1 MERTTRP
8 FWITAISASL
18 LIVVAIWSQ
27 FRYQHAANEQAQHLL
42 LIQKLQDGIEL
53 LVAESQKLLLDDK
66 KLGNVQKQHDL
77 NIVYFQIIDQGSL
90 KLEIAPLQSAPNQD
104 LETLNTQ
111 FSKFS
116 SAAAALIQD
125 RANITK
131 LSESRETVVLAAK
144 ILADKSTSLAQGLL
158 QIDGSSENIA
168 ASYSLAMALN
178 NHYLSVARAFD
189 LQGAY
194 KSPDLEQ
201 ARQTLQNL
209 STGKS
214 APASAIIRRSAANL
228 LTEIEGFDSYNTV
241 ISQHHELK
249 QSISKQLDALTET
262 QKQLT
267 LTLQTLSDHLQT
279 EGSPLLLISLVC
291 WVSALGLTAGIAIY
305 TMYSTPPSLSTHA
318 ANTAAIPAP
327 ASEQTS
333 SHYLNQLK
341 TDKNKLMNDIRPLG
355 EGILYIRADE
365 HLESTGD
372 LARCLNQSREAL
384 ILKIEALRKTVYTL
398 QARLD
403 KTNSDSH
410 KEKALPGITIDTS
423 TVENLTFKAQAELEG
438 LQRKINAL
446 NWNNSDAAKSLLAHC
461 LRADRIL
468 DEVRVRVKK
477 GWQEM
482 LIDTQTGASNQ
493 DKSDANAAIALLIN
507 QMKDNLEEFQTE
519 APKSR
524 RKQSA

>member
-1 MERTTRP
+1 MERTAKP
-8 FWITAISASL
+8 FLITAISASL
-18 LIVVAIWSQ
+18 LIVAAIWSQ
-27 FRYQHAANEQAQHLL
+27 FHYQHAANEQTQHLL
-42 LIQKLQDGIEL
+42 LLQKLQDGIEL

-90 KLEIAPLQSAPNQD
+90 KLGIAPLQSTQNQD
-104 LETLNTQ
+104 LATLTSQ
-111 FSKFS
+111 FSQFS

-125 RANITK
+125 RANVTK

-144 ILADKSTSLAQGLL
+144 SLADKSASLAQGLL
-158 QIDGSSENIA
+158 QIDGASEHIA

-178 NHYLSVARAFD
+178 NHYLSVMQAFD
-189 LQGAY
+189 IQGAY

-201 ARQTLQNL
+201 ARQSLQNL

-228 LTEIEGFDSYNTV
+228 LTDLEGFDTYSPS
-241 ISQHHELK
+241 IAQHHELK
-249 QSISKQLDALTET
+249 QSISTRLDALTET
-262 QKQLT
+262 QEQLS

-279 EGSPLLLISLVC
+279 EGSPLLLVSLVC
-291 WVSALGLTAGIAIY
+291 WVSALGLIAGITFY
-305 TMYSTPPSLSTHA
+305 TMHSTPSSLNTSA
-318 ANTAAIPAP
+318 ANTAAIPPP

-403 KTNSDSH
+403 KTNADSA
-410 KEKALPGITIDTS
+410 EDRALPNISIDTS
-423 TVENLTFKAQAELEG
+423 PIENLTFKAQAELEG

-446 NWNNSDAAKSLLAHC
+446 NWNNSDAAKSLLTHC

-482 LIDTQTGASNQ
+482 LHDSQAGASNQ
-493 DKSDANAAIALLIN
+493 NAANANAAIAVLIN

-519 APKSR
+519 APKPR